1 MKKEG
6 GTTYIQ
12 LHRALMLAFKP
23 IENFEN
29 LQVNHIDG
37 NKNNN
42 NLNNLEWVTP
52 KENIAH
58 AIRNK
63 LTCFD
68 YLQGEKTNF
77 AHYTEEDA
85 KLVIELLCTNKFTDK
100 EISEITGLPVKSFIA
115 KIRRKET
122 WKYLIKD
129 IKQPL
134 GKAERKNFS
143 LSNIVNI

>member
-12 LHRALMLAFKP
+12 LHRALMLAFNP
-23 IENFEN
+23 IEGFEN
-29 LQVNHIDG
+29 LQINHIDG

-58 AIRNK
+58 AIKNK

-68 YLQGEKTNF
+68 YLQGEKTNL
-77 AHYTEEDA
+77 AHYTENDA
-85 KLVIELLCTNKFTDK
+85 KLVIKFM
-100 EISEITGLPVKSFIA
+100 
-115 KIRRKET
+115 
-122 WKYLIKD
+122 Y
-129 IKQPL
+129 
-134 GKAERKNFS
+134 
-143 LSNIVNI
+143 